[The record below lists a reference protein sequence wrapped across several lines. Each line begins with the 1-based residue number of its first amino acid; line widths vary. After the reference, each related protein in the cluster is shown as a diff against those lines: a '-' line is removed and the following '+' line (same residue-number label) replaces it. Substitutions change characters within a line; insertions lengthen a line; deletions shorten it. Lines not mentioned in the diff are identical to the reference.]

1 MFFHKLSRR
10 SHLVLPA
17 CAVLWTGATLMH
29 AQTAPKLL
37 FDPSSPTAA
46 KQIEIVKADY
56 KRPVNPGPYTDFKIT
71 NTGLEVTTPGYVQ
84 GAADHPGIHIYPAE
98 GTSWDLS
105 KYGHVEAT
113 VTNTGTSSFGINLHV
128 IDDKDGSWTEN
139 NSEFVDV
146 KPGETRTLKVIF
158 GYSRGFRPIGTANP
172 ATILQLFFYL
182 YHSANPHSFRLENIV
197 AAGTPGEK
205 PDPALVVIP
214 PPRKTSATTPAPAP
228 KP

>member
-1 MFFHKLSRR
+1 MFFAKFRQR
-10 SHLVLPA
+10 SSLASPVCAAVLA
-17 CAVLWTGATLMH
+17 CAVPCH

-37 FDPSSPTAA
+37 FDPASPNAA
-46 KQIEIVKADY
+46 KQIEIVKSDY
-56 KRPVNPGPYTDFKIT
+56 KRPGNPGPYTDFKIDK
-71 NTGLEVTTPGYVQ
+71 TGIEVTTPGYVQ

-113 VTNTGTSSFGINLHV
+113 VTNTGTSVFGINLHV

-139 NSEFVDV
+139 NSEFVNV

-182 YHSANPHSFRLENIV
+182 YHSASPHSFRLENIV
-197 AAGTPGEK
+197 AAGVPGEK

-214 PPRKTSATTPAPAP
+214 PPRTPPAATPAPAP